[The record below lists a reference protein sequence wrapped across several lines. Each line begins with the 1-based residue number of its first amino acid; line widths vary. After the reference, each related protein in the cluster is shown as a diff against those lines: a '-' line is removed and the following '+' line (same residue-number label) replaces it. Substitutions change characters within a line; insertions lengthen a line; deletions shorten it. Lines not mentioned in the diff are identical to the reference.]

1 MCLPLVV
8 GAVAGYAATA
18 AAVSAGVVVAGG
30 IGATLVGVA
39 VGAIAGGM
47 TAKLQGDEFA
57 DGAKM
62 GALGGLG
69 GALYHG
75 ATYVA
80 APSTTQGGLLATET
94 IPTGTAPIIDG
105 QVMSAAPTT
114 FTSAGSTG
122 STSIG
127 SGSVMQVGPTNAAA
141 AQGFLANPAASTG
154 VGSGTVMQAGPTKA
168 AGEQL
173 AGQGVFGKA
182 SEFLQNNQI
191 LASSTVQLAGYAM
204 QSYGE
209 GAAADKAAEDE
220 EEAKAERRLAM
231 SQSASGR
238 VDRLRSRKRR
248 QAGTGSDVINTPPP
262 AVINKQ
268 YDEVVTA

>member
-114 FTSAGSTG
+114 FTTAGSTA
-122 STSIG
+122 STS
-127 SGSVMQVGPTNAAA
+127 
-141 AQGFLANPAASTG
+141 

-168 AGEQL
+168 AAEQL

-182 SEFLQNNQI
+182 SEFLQNNQT